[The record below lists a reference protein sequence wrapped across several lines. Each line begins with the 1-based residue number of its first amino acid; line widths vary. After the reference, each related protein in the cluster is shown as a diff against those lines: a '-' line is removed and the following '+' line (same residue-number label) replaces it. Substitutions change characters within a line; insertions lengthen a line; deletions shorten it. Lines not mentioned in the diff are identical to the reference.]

1 MKYTKGRRKETT
13 GRVKENTTI
22 TVKMKRKQQ
31 KERLRTRS
39 ISKEMNKSGDQLPT
53 AQNSS
58 DLEKKTKKIC
68 PVYDK
73 YVKAGVQCGYY
84 QRWFYFKCKNTT
96 EKQVLK
102 EYPAEQQYIC
112 TQDQHQT
119 FGITLQFQYQK
130 KIEETKELKQK
141 YEHAKKKP
149 KWRWKEFKMNKK

>member
-1 MKYTKGRRKETT
+1 
-13 GRVKENTTI
+13 
-22 TVKMKRKQQ
+22 
-31 KERLRTRS
+31 
-39 ISKEMNKSGDQLPT
+39 MNKSGDQLPT

-58 DLEKKTKKIC
+58 DLEKKTNETQNVLRNIC
-68 PVYDK
+68 PICDK
-73 YVKAGVQCGYY
+73 YVKAGVQCGYC

-149 KWRWKEFKMNKK
+149 KWRWKEFMMNKK